1 MNVSHSQLLWE
12 VFHILD
18 FYLAIHTRKNES
30 KIHNDWTIYKKYDII
45 IIPIKL
51 KKEKPILIS
60 VVICDANVERAKEL
74 ETLINEYLKTQD
86 DAPASIKIVTKTRSK
101 IMLVPTAAGEELIYI
116 RNLNYINIEERSL
129 CYHLTDGILKA
140 SHVLRNSFEKS
151 IRQYLH
157 NDNLMFIK
165 PSLLIN
171 LANIKSM
178 DKDKLTFRN
187 GEVLYYPKKYYED
200 IRARW
205 IG

>member
-1 MNVSHSQLLWE
+1 M
-12 VFHILD
+12 
-18 FYLAIHTRKNES
+18 
-30 KIHNDWTIYKKYDII
+30 
-45 IIPIKL
+45 
-51 KKEKPILIS
+51 IS

-200 IRARW
+200 IRTRW
-205 IG
+205 VG

>member
-1 MNVSHSQLLWE
+1 M
-12 VFHILD
+12 
-18 FYLAIHTRKNES
+18 
-30 KIHNDWTIYKKYDII
+30 
-45 IIPIKL
+45 
-51 KKEKPILIS
+51 IS

-86 DAPASIKIVTKTRSK
+86 DAPVSIKIVTKTRSK

-200 IRARW
+200 IHTRW
-205 IG
+205 VG